1 MSNGLC
7 IISHSPRLQRELD
20 RLAIPWGAQYE
31 LARGESLGLWSWDD
45 VTSAELKLLAGMNA
59 EAAPKVAGLMLK
71 TRRLEPVED
80 VVWCVQFTSVPSSV
94 NNT

>member
-1 MSNGLC
+1 MSDGLY

-20 RLAIPWGAQYE
+20 RLDIPWGAQYE

-45 VTSAELKLLAGMNA
+45 VTSVELRLLAGLNA
-59 EAAPKVAGLMLK
+59 KAAPMVANLMLK
-71 TRRLEPVED
+71 RQRSEPAEEL
-80 VVWCVQFTSVPSSV
+80 VWCVQFTCAPSSV

>member
-1 MSNGLC
+1 MSSDLY

-31 LARGESLGLWSWDD
+31 LARGESLGLWNWDD
-45 VTSAELKLLAGMNA
+45 VTSAELKSLVGMNA
-59 EAAPKVAGLMLK
+59 EAAPKVINLMLK
-71 TRRLEPVED
+71 TQRSEPVEA

-94 NNT
+94 NNP